1 MPERPKTLS
10 DCESEMLEA
19 WLNDGAPE
27 TSNKLV
33 SDLPACS
40 TPIEPQPTPE
50 HAPTP
55 SPTPAAE
62 PNPDTEPTPDAEPTE
77 PSEPDEVTFTEV
89 FDNVIGVRCI
99 NCHNGADT
107 DASAFDIPLN
117 TQEQILAQ
125 KLIIPGSPET
135 SRFIKSVLK
144 TGPGRMPPR
153 GDTLSAEQIALLENW
168 IKSVK

>member
-62 PNPDTEPTPDAEPTE
+62 PTE

-89 FDNVIGVRCI
+89 FDNVISVRCI

-107 DASAFDIPLN
+107 DASAFDVPLN

-135 SRFIKSVLK
+135 SRLIKSVLK

-153 GDTLSAEQIALLENW
+153 GDALTTEQIALIENW
-168 IKSVK
+168 IKSVN